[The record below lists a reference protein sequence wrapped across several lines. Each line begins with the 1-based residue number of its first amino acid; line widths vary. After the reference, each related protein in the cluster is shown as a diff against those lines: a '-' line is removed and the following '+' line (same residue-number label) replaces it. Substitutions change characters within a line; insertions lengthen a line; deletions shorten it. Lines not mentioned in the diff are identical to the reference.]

1 MKHLMVVLGTRP
13 EAIKLA
19 PIILRV
25 REDSDRFITTV
36 VTTGQ
41 HREMLDQTLGV
52 FGIRADVDLGIMRQ
66 DQGLGQLTA
75 AALTGLDR
83 VLATQR
89 VDCVIVQGDTTTAF
103 AAALSAFYH
112 QIPVAHVEAGLRT
125 FERYRPF
132 PEEANRTLIG
142 RLAEFHFAPTVTA
155 AANLRAE
162 GIADD
167 RIWVTGNTGIDALLL
182 TLARHRARH
191 RIQTG
196 RGRMLLLTMHR
207 RENHGAP
214 MARVCRAVLRLL
226 ERFPDLRVTFP
237 VHRNPRVRETALPFL
252 RAHPRVELCE
262 PLDYREFVLAMD
274 QACLILTDSGGIQE
288 EAPSLHKPVVVLRHT
303 TERPEAV
310 EAGTAVLVGTD
321 EERIVA
327 ETTALLGDH
336 ARYERAA
343 RAVNPY
349 GDGRAA
355 GRVLDALAGV
365 LGDGLARSGSRRSA
379 LAAS

>member
-1 MKHLMVVLGTRP
+1 
-13 EAIKLA
+13 
-19 PIILRV
+19 
-25 REDSDRFITTV
+25 
-36 VTTGQ
+36 
-41 HREMLDQTLGV
+41 
-52 FGIRADVDLGIMRQ
+52 
-66 DQGLGQLTA
+66 
-75 AALTGLDR
+75 
-83 VLATQR
+83 
-89 VDCVIVQGDTTTAF
+89 
-103 AAALSAFYH
+103 
-112 QIPVAHVEAGLRT
+112 
-125 FERYRPF
+125 
-132 PEEANRTLIG
+132 
-142 RLAEFHFAPTVTA
+142 
-155 AANLRAE
+155 
-162 GIADD
+162 
-167 RIWVTGNTGIDALLL
+167 VTGNTGIDALLL